1 MAGSG
6 GRIPGST
13 VGHRGGFARRVI
25 TVGHAK
31 TSSGTGPRFQS
42 TAIWLTVLSTHA
54 LWCSD
59 QFGTRR
65 LHTNCSVRQALSNRS
80 HEVYNDVEDC
90 LGVWGSIRDET
101 VVKFWLHHL
110 RHTALTKMAEG
121 GAAMMER
128 YSHIRMA
135 AKREAVDALKFR
147 PREAKTTEGAA
158 KDSTKVAPLPLLN

>member
-1 MAGSG
+1 MGLDAC
-6 GRIPGST
+6 T
-13 VGHRGGFARRVI
+13 
-25 TVGHAK
+25 
-31 TSSGTGPRFQS
+31 
-42 TAIWLTVLSTHA
+42 LTVPFGKPYLTDPTKSTTT
-54 LWCSD
+54 LK
-59 QFGTRR
+59 T
-65 LHTNCSVRQALSNRS
+65 V
-80 HEVYNDVEDC
+80 

-158 KDSTKVAPLPLLN
+158 KDSTKVAALPLLN